1 MFIIIVLLLVV
12 SAYVS
17 NAKIAD
23 GIKVGTN
30 IVILLI
36 LLLILV
42 FDIL

>member
-1 MFIIIVLLLVV
+1 MFLIIVLLLAA

-17 NAKIAD
+17 NAKVTD

-30 IVILLI
+30 IVIMLI